1 MESKTGFFKIIL
13 GVPLISKEERFN
25 FTKVWN
31 FRKVFSPN
39 LGNQG
44 RSAAISCFAT
54 PSACYCCGQEL
65 PLVALPQ
72 QQAVRLIGS
81 RLKASALTREGKS
94 TKGRWIDETLER
106 LGDGVSSYLKF
117 CVHHF
122 MVTS

>member
-13 GVPLISKEERFN
+13 GVPLNRFL
-25 FTKVWN
+25 
-31 FRKVFSPN
+31 FS
-39 LGNQG
+39 LSESLAKRIETCQG

-54 PSACYCCGQEL
+54 PSACCCCGQEL